1 MAKQNIY
8 DNDSFFEN
16 FKNLRNN
23 KINFNDCIETPI
35 LLAMIPEV
43 DGKRVLDIGCGMGQ
57 HAKQYSDMGAE
68 SVLGIDISEK
78 MLEYAKE
85 HFHAKNITY
94 RQMALEDICQI
105 DEQFDLITSSLAL
118 EYDIQKSQF
127 IVPDE
132 RISEFGDTA
141 VIVYRPQAFL
151 YRVCQEMLGRFGN
164 DFWTSFMRVD
174 YDVDFSTERP
184 YDEFSKAPS
193 YSWQKEFRIALDLA
207 QGKFDPDTIS
217 NITDFA
223 RLTFPG
229 KIEEDTNPDSLADSI
244 TLNIG
249 DTRDISISVPVFT
262 LFDGKAIESHIPK
275 DALPPYSITPLI
287 VPRPP
292 KPTFFKLVSQ
302 LP

>member
-105 DEQFDLITSSLAL
+105 DEQFDLITSSLAFDYAEDL
-118 EYDIQKSQF
+118 DKLMKNIYGLLKYGAHFVFSMSHPMATAWDGQYDRYTRTESG
-127 IVPDE
+127 E
-132 RISEFGDTA
+132 R
-141 VIVYRPQAFL
+141 L
-151 YRVCQEMLGRFGN
+151 YANMAKN
-164 DFWTSFMRVD
+164 K
-174 YDVDFSTERP
+174 TE
-184 YDEFSKAPS
+184 
-193 YSWQKEFRIALDLA
+193 IHV
-207 QGKFDPDTIS
+207 T
-217 NITDFA
+217 T
-223 RLTFPG
+223 
-229 KIEEDTNPDSLADSI
+229 
-244 TLNIG
+244 
-249 DTRDISISVPVFT
+249 V
-262 LFDGKAIESHIPK
+262 FDGELDATDVFVSLIAQKYSQRNDKEYLVKKQDLGYNK
-275 DALPPYSITPLI
+275 DKVQSDR
-287 VPRPP
+287 VPSG
-292 KPTFFKLVSQ
+292 LCG
-302 LP
+302 